1 MVVAAAPVAQGERIR
16 TLDVLRGV
24 AVCGILLMNIPAMG
38 LLWSL
43 PRPMLPAQANAD
55 WIAYTI
61 QMVTLEGSM
70 RGLFTLLFGAG
81 MLVMLRGAANA
92 AAPAI
97 QAYLT
102 RCFALM
108 LLGFAN
114 FAIFLWPG
122 EILFN
127 YGVCGL
133 ALLLFWRAD
142 VRVLVTAAAAILIAM
157 TVHVGNGSFK
167 RAETIR
173 DGQAAAAAKAEG
185 KTLSE
190 AQKKAL
196 EGHTKMMARLHPDAK
211 AIADERKERTTFPAV
226 AKWSIQQWVKFNFGE
241 SAWAILGES
250 LAMMLLGMA
259 LFRLNV
265 LSGERPLGFYL
276 TLAAVGY
283 GVGLTIRGLFAL
295 LQWRHGF
302 EPNPTVAGLFGWIY
316 QLGRVPTTLGLL
328 GVVVALY
335 KLGALRLLESGLTA
349 IGRLALTNYVGQ
361 SVITSVLFY
370 GLGYWNRFGF
380 AQLMGLTVLIWIAQG
395 IFSLLWL
402 RRWQMGPLEWLLRSV
417 TYGRWRPLDRTS
429 AASAAG
435 LAPAE

>member
-1 MVVAAAPVAQGERIR
+1 MAVAAAPVAQGERIR
-16 TLDVLRGV
+16 TLDILRGV

-38 LLWSL
+38 LMWHL
-43 PRPMLPAQANAD
+43 PRPVAPARANAD
-55 WIAYTI
+55 WVAYTI

-81 MLVMLRGAANA
+81 MLVMLRGASDAR
-92 AAPAI
+92 APAA

-108 LLGFAN
+108 LIGVVN

-133 ALLLFWRAD
+133 ALLLFWRAE
-142 VRVLVTAAAAILIAM
+142 VRVLITAAAAILVAM
-157 TVHVGNGSFK
+157 TIHVGAGAFAN
-167 RAETIR
+167 AEMIR
-173 DGQAAAAAKAEG
+173 DGQAAAAAKARGEP
-185 KTLSE
+185 LSE

-196 EGHTKMMARLHPDAK
+196 ESHAKMLARAHPDAK
-211 AIADERKERTTFPAV
+211 AIAEERKARTTYPAV
-226 AKWSIQQWVKFNFGE
+226 MKWSVQRWVEFNFGKH
-241 SAWAILGES
+241 ALAILGES
-250 LAMMLLGMA
+250 LALMLLGMA

-265 LSGERPLGFYL
+265 LSGERPLRFYL
-276 TLAAVGY
+276 TLTAIGY
-283 GVGLTIRGLFAL
+283 GLGITVRGLFAA

-302 EPNPTVAGLFGWIY
+302 EPNPAVAGLYGWIY
-316 QLGRVPTTLGLL
+316 QAGRVPTTLGLL
-328 GVVVALY
+328 GLVIALH
-335 KLGALRLLESGLTA
+335 KLGALRWLEGGLTA

-370 GLGYWNRFGF
+370 GLGYWHRFGF
-380 AQLMGLTVLIWIAQG
+380 AQLMGVAVLIWAVHG
-395 IFSLLWL
+395 VFSVLWL

-417 TYGRWRPLDRTS
+417 AYGRWQPLERTP
-429 AASAAG
+429 ARGEA